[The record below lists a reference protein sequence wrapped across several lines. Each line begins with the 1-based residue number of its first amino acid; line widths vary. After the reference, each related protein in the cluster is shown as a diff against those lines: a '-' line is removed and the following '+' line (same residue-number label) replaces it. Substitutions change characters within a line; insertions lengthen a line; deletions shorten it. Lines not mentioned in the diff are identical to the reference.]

1 MICKLWLLI
10 VGKALSDNWNV
21 VASKEGRK
29 DERVKEGKGEHHICW
44 DVGDISSSVYLG
56 QD

>member
-1 MICKLWLLI
+1 MIRKLWLLI

-21 VASKEGRK
+21 AASKEGRK